1 MPLVINEASFEAL
14 AKIRCDIKFRSIDGE
29 LYCSLTD
36 SMTKEHVGSASGW
49 NEQTACDKALAAIG
63 NRVIDTAS
71 AATLQ
76 ETTNTQAEKIEQ
88 LEAELAKLK
97 PAETRKR
104 RRAASKTATMNAN
117 DAPDTGESPPGTP
130 SGAD

>member
-1 MPLVINEASFEAL
+1 MPLVINDESFKAL

-49 NEQTACDKALAAIG
+49 NEQAACDKALAKIG
-63 NRVIDTAS
+63 NRIFDTAS
-71 AATLQ
+71 AETLQ
-76 ETTNTQAEKIEQ
+76 KTTKTQAEKIEQ

-97 PAETRKR
+97 PAETRKQ
-104 RRAASKTATMNAN
+104 RRAASNHATTAVRN
-117 DAPDTGESPPGTP
+117 APDTGKIPPGTP
-130 SGAD
+130 SVTD

>member
-1 MPLVINEASFEAL
+1 MPLLISDASFERL
-14 AKIRCDIKFRSIDGE
+14 AKIRCEVKFRSIDGQ
-29 LYCSLTD
+29 LYCGLRDSLTG
-36 SMTKEHVGSASGW
+36 EHVASATGW
-49 NEQTACDKALAAIG
+49 NEQTACDAALEKVG
-63 NRVIDTAS
+63 DRVIDTAS

-76 ETTNTQAEKIEQ
+76 ETTKTQAEKIEQ

-117 DAPDTGESPPGTP
+117 DAPDTGDPPGTP